1 MRRMAD
7 FIARPSRIAPRLRRD
22 RRGATAV
29 EFAMVALPFFMM
41 LFAIL
46 EIGVILTLDAV
57 METAVADTS
66 RLVRTGQANNL
77 TQDQI
82 KERFCAHMSVF
93 SGDCSSRVYLDVRS
107 IEAFEDAS
115 GPNPTSGD
123 AFNTKDLGYTSG
135 VANQKMLVRIWY
147 KHPVATPFLA
157 QALTRMK
164 NGSVYL
170 TTTMAFQNEPYS

>member
-1 MRRMAD
+1 
-7 FIARPSRIAPRLRRD
+7 
-22 RRGATAV
+22 
-29 EFAMVALPFFMM
+29 MVALPFFLM

-57 METAVADTS
+57 METAAADTG
-66 RLVRTGQANNL
+66 RLVRTGQAQSL
-77 TQDQI
+77 TKDQV

-93 SGDCSSRVYLDVRS
+93 SGDCAGRVYLDVRS
-107 IEAFEDAS
+107 IDVFQDAS

-123 AFNTKDLGYTSG
+123 AFDAKDLDYAPGL
-135 VANQKMLVRIWY
+135 ANQKMLVRIWY
-147 KHPVATPFLA
+147 RHPVATPFLA

-170 TTTMAFQNEPYS
+170 TTTMAFQNEP